1 MVRLSDSTPETFNE
15 GNEPELDRSLKQ
27 FEITL

>member
-1 MVRLSDSTPETFNE
+1 MVRLSDSKPETFNE
-15 GNEPELDRSLKQ
+15 WNEPELDQSLKQ